1 MPAFDG
7 TGPLGAGSRT
17 GRGMGFCWPGGVSP
31 FRGGGFYGVGRGGFP
46 RGGGRGRAWGG
57 GRGWGWRSW
66 GYGYPG
72 YPPAYAPT
80 YAYPGYDPAYPP
92 DYGYPPMTPEQER
105 IVIQDDIKALEE
117 EIGGLRGRLDE
128 LKQAKAS
135 GQKPGGKGD
144 KVA

>member
-7 TGPLGAGSRT
+7 TGPVGMGPRT

-57 GRGWGWRSW
+57 GRGWGWRSR

-72 YPPAYAPT
+72 RGRGRGWMWPYPT
-80 YAYPGYDPAYPP
+80 Y
-92 DYGYPPMTPEQER
+92 
-105 IVIQDDIKALEE
+105 
-117 EIGGLRGRLDE
+117 RL
-128 LKQAKAS
+128 A
-135 GQKPGGKGD
+135 
-144 KVA
+144 